1 MYLERIVETKKQE
14 VQRLAEVFS
23 RIEAEER
30 IAELGPTRGFH
41 LALTEGRKRDIGLIA
56 EVKKASPSKG
66 LIRPDFHPVAL
77 AESYEA
83 AGADCISV
91 LTDETY
97 FQGSGAY
104 LEAIRGAVGIPLL
117 RKDFIIDERQV
128 YEARLLGADAVLLIA
143 AILADSQLH
152 DYLALSRA
160 LGLDALVEVHDQSE
174 LDRVLAL
181 GTAKLIGI
189 NNRNLRTFEVSL
201 ETTAVLAQQMPAGVT
216 LISESGIGSRQDIA
230 YLSSQGANGV
240 LIGETFMRR
249 EHIGAAVEDLLG
261 PVLTR
266 NMAHDSFGKGDRQ

>member
-14 VQRLAEVFS
+14 VQRLAETFS

-30 IAELGPTRGFH
+30 IAKLDPTRGFH
-41 LALTEGRKRDIGLIA
+41 LALTEGRQRDIGLIA

-77 AESYEA
+77 AESYEG

-104 LEAIRGAVGIPLL
+104 LEAIRRAVSIPLL
-117 RKDFIIDERQV
+117 RKDFIIDERQI

-143 AILADSQLH
+143 AILTDSQLR
-152 DYLALSRA
+152 DYLALSQA
-160 LGLDALVEVHDQSE
+160 LSLDALVEVHDHLE
-174 LDRVLAL
+174 LERVLAL

-201 ETTAVLAQQMPAGVT
+201 DTTADLAKQVPSDVT
-216 LISESGIGSRQDIA
+216 LISESGIASRKDIE
-230 YLSSQGANGV
+230 YLSAKGAKGV

-249 EHIGAAVEDLLG
+249 EHVGDAIEELMGPLHTGSKANYSLG
-261 PVLTR
+261 KD
-266 NMAHDSFGKGDRQ
+266 AK

>member
-14 VQRLAEVFS
+14 VQRLAKIFS

-30 IAELGPTRGFH
+30 IAGLGPTRGFH
-41 LALTEGRKRDIGLIA
+41 RALTEGSQREMGLIA

-66 LIRPDFHPVAL
+66 LIRPDFQPVAL

-104 LEAIRGAVGIPLL
+104 LEAIRAAVGIPLL

-143 AILADSQLH
+143 AILTDSQLR
-152 DYLALSRA
+152 DYLALSQA
-160 LGLDALVEVHDQSE
+160 LGLDALVEVHDQLE
-174 LDRVLAL
+174 LERVLTL
-181 GTAKLIGI
+181 GTARLIGI

-201 ETTAVLAQQMPAGVT
+201 DTTAALAQLVPSDVT
-216 LISESGIGSRQDIA
+216 LISESGISSRQDIE
-230 YLSSQGANGV
+230 YLSGKGANGV

-249 EHIGAAVEDLLG
+249 EHIGEAVQELLG
-261 PVLTR
+261 PVLAR
-266 NMAHDSFGKGDRQ
+266 YRADYSLGKDVRQ